1 MDEIESIEQSA
12 DIAGEVRAKLLSL
25 IPEAFTEGKLDV
37 DALKR
42 TLGQENVVEA
52 GERFALTWAGKG
64 DAYKVLQAPTSATL
78 RPQRD
83 LSVNFDTGLHTFI
96 EGENLEVLKVLQKS
110 YFAAVSFIYIDPPY
124 NTGSDSFIYPDR
136 FQEKREEYLKRI
148 NDLSD
153 DGVLMR
159 DGFFQKNTRES
170 GRFHSN
176 WLSMMLPRLY
186 IARNLLKKEGVI
198 FISCDDNELH
208 TLRFLMDEI
217 LGEENFIAIICWKN
231 VTDNNPTLV
240 NKDNEF
246 ILCYGRTKAA
256 LPQAWK
262 SHLSDSKQ
270 LLQDRYKQLK
280 DMGLTIPEIQL
291 GIREFIVDN
300 FELMGNLTRYKHVD
314 EVDVFTGSESV
325 HNTKPGGYDFD
336 VLHNV
341 TGKPMRKPS
350 NGYRFPETTFKKM
363 DAEGLILYGEDEKR
377 IIKIKK
383 YLSDFE
389 DTLRSVIVMDGRLGS
404 YDFKRLFGNEEKL
417 FNNPKPVD
425 LITQLISYVTDETSL
440 VLDMFA
446 GSCTTGEAVMR
457 LNQLD
462 GGKRQFICCQLPE
475 TVPEGSAAQLAGY
488 KNIAEIGRERLRRV
502 AKDLDEKA
510 VERGGEVDRTH
521 PSNATL
527 FTRSCAC

>member
-1 MDEIESIEQSA
+1 MDEIESIALSA
-12 DIAGEVRAKLLSL
+12 DVTGEVRAKLLSL

-37 DALKR
+37 VALQR
-42 TLGQENVVEA
+42 ALGQENVVEA

-270 LLQDRYKQLK
+270 LLQTRYTELK
-280 DMGLTIPEIQL
+280 DMGLTLPEIQV
-291 GIREFIVDN
+291 GIREFIADN
-300 FELMGNLTRYKHVD
+300 LELMGNCLGLQT
-314 EVDVFTGSESV
+314 ESLLECCQS
-325 HNTKPGGYDFD
+325 GLA
-336 VLHNV
+336 LHFRDN
-341 TGKPMRKPS
+341 
-350 NGYRFPETTFKKM
+350 
-363 DAEGLILYGEDEKR
+363 ALIGVQSW
-377 IIKIKK
+377 
-383 YLSDFE
+383 LSKCF
-389 DTLRSVIVMDGRLGS
+389 
-404 YDFKRLFGNEEKL
+404 
-417 FNNPKPVD
+417 
-425 LITQLISYVTDETSL
+425 
-440 VLDMFA
+440 LD
-446 GSCTTGEAVMR
+446 R
-457 LNQLD
+457 D
-462 GGKRQFICCQLPE
+462 GGCPLNRHEVFRHIGIVSVL
-475 TVPEGSAAQLAGY
+475 G
-488 KNIAEIGRERLRRV
+488 EIFSISTGFQERHFLTISLYSELV
-502 AKDLDEKA
+502 
-510 VERGGEVDRTH
+510 
-521 PSNATL
+521 
-527 FTRSCAC
+527 